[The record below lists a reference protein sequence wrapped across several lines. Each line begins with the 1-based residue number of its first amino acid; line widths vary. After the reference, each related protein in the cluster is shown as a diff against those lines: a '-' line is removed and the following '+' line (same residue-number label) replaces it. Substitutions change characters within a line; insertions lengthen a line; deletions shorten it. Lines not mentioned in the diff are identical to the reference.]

1 MTQVAFA
8 PGVFTWPSDDPRL
21 IGARCAACGAVV
33 FPSRASCP
41 RCGMPGLDELLLP
54 ERGTLWTFTTQ
65 EFLPKEPYAGGETF
79 KFTGDDDLFVFIN
92 KKLAID
98 LGGVHGAESAPLP
111 EHSAPVG
118 GHHDA
123 PLSGIAPTYVHG
135 VAHDVAGS
143 VQQPF
148 ASGAGPSIN
157 AAGSSTTPLQLLSI
171 PSQISGCAA
180 DPP

>member
-79 KFTGDDDLFVFIN
+79 ETFRPFGVGVVQLGDVVRVEARLTESDPAKLDFGMDMELVIVPFRVDDDGTEVLTFAFQ
-92 KKLAID
+92 
-98 LGGVHGAESAPLP
+98 
-111 EHSAPVG
+111 PV
-118 GHHDA
+118 
-123 PLSGIAPTYVHG
+123 
-135 VAHDVAGS
+135 
-143 VQQPF
+143 
-148 ASGAGPSIN
+148 
-157 AAGSSTTPLQLLSI
+157 
-171 PSQISGCAA
+171 
-180 DPP
+180 